1 MTQPTTAVFAAL
13 ALMTHAQ
20 PPAAVVKEPAIP
32 ESLAAKGTTYHTITG
47 KQAQVTFTSDA
58 PLQDIVGKSNAVV
71 GWAVAGPAEAPA
83 SLAGGRWLL
92 PVASLATGI
101 PLRDEHLAGDHWL
114 DAAKHPCIEFN
125 LEKVEAIEPVKSG
138 SDFAT
143 WSCTLVG
150 TMSMHG
156 TSRPMRV
163 EKAKVSTLKAS
174 ERTASIAPGDLMFIQ
189 CTYEVRLSEFGIT
202 NGDVPDKVADTIKL
216 EQMLRLSTIPQKA
229 EP

>member
-1 MTQPTTAVFAAL
+1 MIQPTSAL
-13 ALMTHAQ
+13 LIALSILTLPD
-20 PPAAVVKEPAIP
+20 PPPSAVKEPPIP
-32 ESLAAKGTTYHTITG
+32 EPIAAKGTAYHTITG

-71 GWAVAGPAEAPA
+71 GWAVAGPADAPV

-101 PLRDEHLAGDHWL
+101 PLRDEHLAGEHWL
-114 DAAKHPCIEFN
+114 DAARHPCIEFT

-156 TSRPMRV
+156 TTRQMRV
-163 EKAKVSTLKAS
+163 EKAKVSLLKAS